1 MKKTKAEKEADKLKR
16 KSMTKKEYKEA
27 HKGQRVHVSWNTG
40 TRTHKTNKDYNRQ
53 REKRELQ
60 REAQE

>member
-1 MKKTKAEKEADKLKR
+1 MKKTRAEKEADKLKR
-16 KSMTKKEYKEA
+16 KSMTKKDYKKA
-27 HKGQRVHVSWNTG
+27 QSAQRVHVPWNTG

-53 REKRELQ
+53 REKKELQ